1 MNVSHLAKVI
11 YFNTIIEPESSS
23 TTLQR
28 LVHII
33 SSEVRLSN
41 GRTTPDCQASPLIAV
56 CSNGV
61 ISLFRLGIRLL
72 LVAVYPLRI
81 VWSIIHAL
89 LSPTTIVFQIAL
101 DSVLFTPFSI
111 IRMVAVALYPVYV
124 FCAVACIF
132 GAMVGIFGHYTSNT
146 ILSILKRSEYF
157 TRPPIP
163 PHVAPPASPQVT
175 LRKRRR
181 RAVRSQ

>member
-1 MNVSHLAKVI
+1 MSAATMTGTVESVPPTAEPPPIAKLLPLLQSVL
-11 YFNTIIEPESSS
+11 TGSS
-23 TTLQR
+23 L
-28 LVHII
+28 
-33 SSEVRLSN
+33 
-41 GRTTPDCQASPLIAV
+41 
-56 CSNGV
+56 
-61 ISLFRLGIRLL
+61 LFRLGIRLL

-89 LSPTTIVFQIAL
+89 LSPTTIVFKIAL

-157 TRPPIP
+157 TRPPSP